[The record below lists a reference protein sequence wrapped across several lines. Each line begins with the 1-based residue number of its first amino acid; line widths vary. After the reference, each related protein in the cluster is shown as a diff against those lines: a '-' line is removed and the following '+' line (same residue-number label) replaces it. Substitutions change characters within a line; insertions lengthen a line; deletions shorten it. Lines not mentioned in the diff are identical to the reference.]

1 MDIIILAGGLGTR
14 LREVV
19 SDVPKPLAPINGKP
33 FLDILLHQL
42 HQFSQKAQLILSIGY
57 KKEAFKSRYPHC
69 LFSEEETPLGTGG
82 ALKKAL
88 TLTKTPDVLVLN
100 GDSYFDVDLVEM
112 VRSYFHSGADIT
124 MASRKVEDISRY
136 GAVDFDAQQRVKA
149 FIEKEASKLPG
160 WINGGIYLLKKNLL
174 DSFPDTPFSLE
185 KEGFPNLLQ
194 KRFFAYPASG
204 TFIDIGTKESY
215 HQAQE
220 MGLSR

>member
-42 HQFSQKAQLILSIGY
+42 HQFTQKAQLILSVGY
-57 KKEAFKSRYPHC
+57 KKEAFKTRYPHC

-88 TLTKTPDVLVLN
+88 TFAKTSDVLVLN
-100 GDSYFDVDLVEM
+100 GDSYFNVDLAEM
-112 VRSYFHSGADIT
+112 VRNHRENGAEIT
-124 MASRKVEDISRY
+124 MACRKVDDISRY
-136 GAVDFDAQQRVKA
+136 GAVDFDPEKRLKA

-160 WINGGIYLLKKNLL
+160 WINGGIYLMKKNLL
-174 DSFPDTPFSLE
+174 DPFPNTPFSLE

-194 KRFFAYPASG
+194 KRFFTYPASG
-204 TFIDIGTKESY
+204 IFIDIGTKESY
-215 HQAQE
+215 YQAQE
-220 MGLSR
+220 LDISK